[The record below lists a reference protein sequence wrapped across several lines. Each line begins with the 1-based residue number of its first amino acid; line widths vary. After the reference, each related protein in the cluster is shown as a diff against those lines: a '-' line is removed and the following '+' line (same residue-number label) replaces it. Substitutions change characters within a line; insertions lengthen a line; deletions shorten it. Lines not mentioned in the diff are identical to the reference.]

1 MSSVSDGS
9 ASASVSP
16 FRPFRH
22 GIFRWVWITSTISN
36 FGGLIEGVGAAWMM
50 VTLAAPASMVALVQ
64 ASRTLPVMLLSL
76 GAGAIADQYDRRRVL
91 IGAQCFLF
99 CVSAG
104 LMLSTWFNVITPWL
118 LLTFTF
124 LIGCGNAFNRPAW
137 QSSVGEMVP
146 REDLAGAVALNSMGF
161 NVARSVGPAVGGI
174 IVAAAGAAAAFA
186 FNVLSYLGLLGVLMR
201 WRPELPQQTLPR
213 ERLHHAMGAGVRYV
227 AMSPHILV
235 VLLRSSLFGL
245 GSIAVQALLPL
256 VARDLVGGGSL
267 TYGVLLG
274 AFGVGAVGGALTGS
288 VARRRFSTEAIVRL
302 SSIAFAAGTAAVGLS
317 GFLPFTLIAL
327 AVAGGAWVIA
337 LSSFNVVVQMA
348 SPRWVAGRALALY
361 QMATFGGMSLGSWL
375 WGVVAEDHGIGRA
388 LVLAAIVQA
397 AAVIVALPF
406 RLAEV
411 DDLDLAPLRDFTAP
425 ETEVPVDARS
435 GPVVITIEYV
445 IGEADEIAFL
455 TVMAERRR
463 IRRRDGARH
472 WTLLRDLA
480 EPTRWLER
488 YHTPTWLDYVRHN
501 QRRTR
506 ADAAVSEQL
515 RALHRGEGPPAVTRL
530 LERDIGASLGDRL
543 GGLLPGLRQFH
554 W

>member
-1 MSSVSDGS
+1 MPT
-9 ASASVSP
+9 ATETTPRVSP

-22 GIFRWVWITSTISN
+22 RTFRWVWITSTISN

-50 VTLAAPASMVALVQ
+50 VLLAAPASMVALVQ

-76 GAGAIADQYDRRRVL
+76 AAGAIADQYDRRRVL
-91 IGAQCFLF
+91 IGAQVFLF
-99 CVSAG
+99 LVSAG
-104 LMLSTWFNVITPWL
+104 LMLTTFFDAITPWL

-161 NVARSVGPAVGGI
+161 NVARSVGPAFGGV

-186 FNVLSYLGLLGVLMR
+186 FNVVSYLGLFGVLLR
-201 WRPELPQQTLPR
+201 WKPDLPQQTLPR
-213 ERLHHAMGAGVRYV
+213 ERLIHAMSSGVRYV

-235 VLLRSSLFGL
+235 VLIRSALFGL
-245 GSIAVQALLPL
+245 GSIGMQALLPL
-256 VARDLVGGGSL
+256 VARDMLGGGSL

-274 AFGVGAVGGALTGS
+274 AFGVGAVGGALGGS
-288 VARRRFSTEAIVRL
+288 VARRRFSTETIVRL
-302 SSIAFAAGTAAVGLS
+302 SSIAFAAATAIVGLS
-317 GFLPFTLIAL
+317 PYLPLTLLAL
-327 AVAGGAWVIA
+327 AAAGGTWVIA

-375 WGVVAEDHGIGRA
+375 WGVLAEDHGIARA
-388 LVLAAIVQA
+388 LILAAILQA

-406 RLAEV
+406 RLADLET
-411 DDLDLAPLRDFTAP
+411 LDLSPLRAFTAP
-425 ETEVPVDARS
+425 DTEVPVDARS
-435 GPVVITIEYV
+435 GPVVITIDY
-445 IGEADEIAFL
+445 IIDPADEVAFL

-472 WTLLRDLA
+472 WHLLRDLA
-480 EPTRWLER
+480 DPTRWIER
-488 YHTPTWLDYVRHN
+488 YHVPTWLDYVRHN

-506 ADAAVSEQL
+506 ADAAVSDQL
-515 RALHRGEGPPAVTRL
+515 HALHRGEGPPIITRM
-530 LERDIGASLGDRL
+530 LERDIGATLGDRL
-543 GGLLPGLRQFH
+543 HGILPGLRQVH

>member
-1 MSSVSDGS
+1 MPTDT
-9 ASASVSP
+9 ASPRVSP

-22 GIFRWVWITSTISN
+22 RIFRWVWITSTISN

-50 VTLAAPASMVALVQ
+50 VMLAAPASMVALVQ

-76 GAGAIADQYDRRRVL
+76 AAGAIADQYDRRRVL
-91 IGAQCFLF
+91 IGAQIFLF
-99 CVSAG
+99 LVSAG
-104 LMLSTWFNVITPWL
+104 LMLSTFLDVITPWL

-161 NVARSVGPAVGGI
+161 NVARSVGPAFGGV

-186 FNVLSYLGLLGVLMR
+186 FNVVSYLGLFGVLLR
-201 WRPELPQQTLPR
+201 WKPDLPKQTLPR
-213 ERLHHAMGAGVRYV
+213 ERLIHAMGSDLRYV

-235 VLLRSSLFGL
+235 VLVRSALFGL
-245 GSIAVQALLPL
+245 GSIVVQALLPL

-274 AFGVGAVGGALTGS
+274 AFGVGAVGGALGGS
-288 VARRRFSTEAIVRL
+288 VARRRFSTETIVRL
-302 SSIAFAAGTAAVGLS
+302 SSIAFAAATAIVGLS
-317 GFLPFTLIAL
+317 AFLPLTLLAL
-327 AVAGGAWVIA
+327 AFAGGTWVIA

-375 WGVVAEDHGIGRA
+375 WGVLAEDHGIARA
-388 LVLAAIVQA
+388 LLLAAIVQA

-406 RLAEV
+406 RLADLET
-411 DDLDLAPLRDFTAP
+411 LDLSPLREFTAP
-425 ETEVPVDARS
+425 DTEVPVDART
-435 GPVVITIEYV
+435 GPVVVTIDYV
-445 IGEADEIAFL
+445 IDPADEIAFL

-472 WTLLRDLA
+472 WHLLRDLA
-480 EPTRWLER
+480 DPTRWIER
-488 YHTPTWLDYVRHN
+488 YHVPTWLDYVRHN

-515 RALHRGEGPPAVTRL
+515 RALHRGEAPPRVTRM
-530 LERDIGASLGDRL
+530 LERDISSSIGDRL
-543 GGLLPGLRQFH
+543 GGLLPGLRQVH

>member
-1 MSSVSDGS
+1 MPIDT
-9 ASASVSP
+9 APRISP

-22 GIFRWVWITSTISN
+22 PIFRWVWITSTISN

-50 VTLAAPASMVALVQ
+50 VMLAAPASMVALVQ
-64 ASRTLPVMLLSL
+64 ASRSLPVMLLSL
-76 GAGAIADQYDRRRVL
+76 AAGAIADQHDRRRVL
-91 IGAQCFLF
+91 IGAQIFLF
-99 CVSAG
+99 LVSAG
-104 LMLSTWFNVITPWL
+104 LMLTTFFGAITPWL

-161 NVARSVGPAVGGI
+161 NVARSVGPAVGGV

-186 FNVLSYLGLLGVLMR
+186 FNVVSYLGLFGVLVR
-201 WRPELPQQTLPR
+201 WKPDLPQQTLPR
-213 ERLHHAMGAGVRYV
+213 ERLIHAMSSGVRYV

-235 VLLRSSLFGL
+235 VLVRSTLFGL

-256 VARDLVGGGSL
+256 VAHDSLGGGSL

-274 AFGVGAVGGALTGS
+274 AFGIGAVGGAVGGS

-302 SSIAFAAGTAAVGLS
+302 SSIAFAVATAAVGLS
-317 GFLPFTLIAL
+317 NFLPLTLLAL
-327 AVAGGAWVIA
+327 ALAGGTWVIA

-348 SPRWVAGRALALY
+348 SPRWVVGRSLALY

-375 WGVVAEDHGIGRA
+375 WGVLAEEHGIARA
-388 LVLAAIVQA
+388 LILAAIVQA

-406 RLAEV
+406 RLADLET
-411 DDLDLAPLRDFTAP
+411 LDLSPLRDFTAP
-425 ETEVPVDARS
+425 ETQVPVDARS
-435 GPVVITIEYV
+435 GPVVITIDYV
-445 IGEADEIAFL
+445 IDPADEVAFL

-472 WTLLRDLA
+472 WHLLRDLA
-480 EPTRWLER
+480 DPTRWIER
-488 YHTPTWLDYVRHN
+488 YHVPTWLDYVRHN

-506 ADAAVSEQL
+506 ADATVSEQL
-515 RALHRGEGPPAVTRL
+515 RALHRGEAPPIITRM
-530 LERDIGASLGDRL
+530 LERDIGATLGDRL
-543 GGLLPGLRQFH
+543 HGILPGLRQMH

>member
-1 MSSVSDGS
+1 MPTATETSPR
-9 ASASVSP
+9 VSP

-76 GAGAIADQYDRRRVL
+76 AAGAIADQYDRRRVL
-91 IGAQCFLF
+91 FGAQWFLF
-99 CVSAG
+99 LVSAG
-104 LMLSTWFNVITPWL
+104 LMLSTWFGIITPWL

-161 NVARSVGPAVGGI
+161 NLARSVGPAVGGI

-186 FNVLSYLGLLGVLMR
+186 FNVLSYLGLIGVLAR
-201 WRPELPQQTLPR
+201 WRPALPQQTLPR

-235 VLLRSSLFGL
+235 VLVRSALFGL
-245 GSIAVQALLPL
+245 GSIVVQALLPL
-256 VARDLVGGGSL
+256 VARDLVAGGSL

-274 AFGVGAVGGALTGS
+274 AFGVGAVGGALIGSTG
-288 VARRRFSTEAIVRL
+288 RRRFSTETMVRL
-302 SSIAFAAGTAAVGLS
+302 ASIAFAAATAVVGLS
-317 GFLPFTLIAL
+317 TFLPLTLLAL
-327 AVAGGAWVIA
+327 AVTGGSWIVA

-348 SPRWVAGRALALY
+348 SPRWVVGRSLALY
-361 QMATFGGMSLGSWL
+361 QMATFGGMALGSWL
-375 WGVVAEDHGIGRA
+375 WGVVAEHHGVGRA
-388 LVLAAIVQA
+388 LVVAAVVQA
-397 AAVIVALPF
+397 AALIVALPF

-411 DDLDLAPLRDFTAP
+411 EDLDLTPLREFNAPDTAM
-425 ETEVPVDARS
+425 PVDARS
-435 GPVVITIEYV
+435 GPVVVTIEYR
-445 IGEADEIAFL
+445 IDPADEVAFL

-472 WTLLRDLA
+472 WHLLRDLA
-480 EPTRWLER
+480 EPSRWIER

-506 ADAAVSEQL
+506 ADATVSEQL
-515 RALHRGEGPPAVTRL
+515 RALHRGDGPPAVTRM

-543 GGLLPGLRQFH
+543 GGILPGLRQFH

>member
-1 MSSVSDGS
+1 MKQTD
-9 ASASVSP
+9 APPARVSP

-76 GAGAIADQYDRRRVL
+76 AAGAIADQYDRRRVL
-91 IGAQCFLF
+91 IGAQWFLF
-99 CVSAG
+99 LVSAG
-104 LMLSTWFNVITPWL
+104 LMLSTWFGVITPWL

-161 NVARSVGPAVGGI
+161 NLARSVGPAVGGL

-186 FNVLSYLGLLGVLMR
+186 FNVLSYLGLIAVLSR
-201 WRPELPQQTLPR
+201 WRPPVVERTLPR
-213 ERLHHAMGAGVRYV
+213 ERLHHAMGAGIRYV

-235 VLLRSSLFGL
+235 VLVRSALFGL

-256 VARDLVGGGSL
+256 VARDLVGGASL

-274 AFGVGAVGGALTGS
+274 AFGIGAVGGALIGS
-288 VARRRFSTEAIVRL
+288 VARRRYSTETIVRL
-302 SSIAFAAGTAAVGLS
+302 ASIAFAAETAIAGFS
-317 GFLPFTLIAL
+317 AFLPLTLLAL
-327 AVAGGAWVIA
+327 ALTGGSWIIA

-348 SPRWVAGRALALY
+348 SPRWVAGRSLALY
-361 QMATFGGMSLGSWL
+361 QMATFGGMALGSWL
-375 WGVVAEDHGIGRA
+375 WGLVAEDHGVGRA
-388 LVLAAIVQA
+388 LVIAAVVQA
-397 AAVIVALPF
+397 AALIVALPF
-406 RLAEV
+406 RLAEME
-411 DDLDLAPLRDFTAP
+411 DLDLTPLRDFTAP
-425 ETEVPVDARS
+425 ETAVPVDARS
-435 GPVVITIEYV
+435 GPVVVTINYE
-445 IGEADEIAFL
+445 IDETDVDAFL

-472 WTLLRDLA
+472 WHLLRDLA
-480 EPTRWLER
+480 DPRHWIER

-506 ADAAVSEQL
+506 ADAVISEQL
-515 RALHRGEGPPAVTRL
+515 RELHRGASPPRVMRMI
-530 LERDIGASLGDRL
+530 ERDISASLGERR
-543 GGLLPGLRQFH
+543 GLQLIAGLRPFH

>member
-1 MSSVSDGS
+1 MSTIAEPAPSRI
-9 ASASVSP
+9 SP

-22 GIFRWVWITSTISN
+22 RIFRWVWLTSTISN

-50 VTLAAPASMVALVQ
+50 VMLAAPASMVALVQ

-76 GAGAIADQYDRRRVL
+76 AAGAIADQYDRRKVL

-99 CVSAG
+99 LVSAG
-104 LMLSTWFNVITPWL
+104 LMLSTFFGAITPWL

-137 QSSVGEMVP
+137 QSPVGVMVP

-161 NVARSVGPAVGGI
+161 NLARSVGPAVGGI

-186 FNVLSYLGLLGVLMR
+186 FNVLSYLGLFGVLLK
-201 WRPELPQQTLPR
+201 WRPDLPKQTLPR
-213 ERLHHAMGAGVRYV
+213 ERLHHAMGAGLRYV

-235 VLLRSSLFGL
+235 VLVRSSLFGL
-245 GSIAVQALLPL
+245 GSIVVQALLPL

-274 AFGVGAVGGALTGS
+274 AFGIGAVGGALIGS
-288 VARRRFSTEAIVRL
+288 VARRRYSTETIVRL
-302 SSIAFAAGTAAVGLS
+302 ASVVFAAATAVVGLS
-317 GFLPFTLIAL
+317 PFLPLTLLAL
-327 AVAGGAWVIA
+327 ALTGASWIVA

-375 WGVVAEDHGIGRA
+375 WGVVAEDHGVGRA
-388 LVLAAIVQA
+388 LILAAIVQA
-397 AAVIVALPF
+397 AAIIVALPF
-406 RLAEV
+406 RLADLEE
-411 DDLDLAPLRDFTAP
+411 LDLSPLREFSEPDTA
-425 ETEVPVDARS
+425 VPVDARS
-435 GPVVITIEYV
+435 GPVVITIEYR
-445 IGEADEIAFL
+445 IDEADEVAFL
-455 TVMAERRR
+455 TVMGERRR

-472 WTLLRDLA
+472 WHLLRDLA
-480 EPTRWLER
+480 DPSRWLER
-488 YHTPTWLDYVRHN
+488 YHVPTWLDYVRHN

-506 ADAAVSEQL
+506 ADASVSEQL
-515 RALHRGEGPPAVTRL
+515 RALHRGETAPIVTRF
-530 LERDIGASLGDRL
+530 LERDIGASLGERL
-543 GGLLPGLRQFH
+543 GGILPGFRQVH

>member
-1 MSSVSDGS
+1 MVETSSPTPR
-9 ASASVSP
+9 VSP

-22 GIFRWVWITSTISN
+22 RTFRWVWITSTISN

-50 VTLAAPASMVALVQ
+50 VMLAAPASMVALVQ

-76 GAGAIADQYDRRRVL
+76 AAGAIADQYDRRRVL
-91 IGAQCFLF
+91 IGAQVFLF
-99 CVSAG
+99 LVSAG
-104 LMLSTWFNVITPWL
+104 LMLTTFFDAITPWL

-161 NVARSVGPAVGGI
+161 NVARSVGPAFGGV

-186 FNVLSYLGLLGVLMR
+186 FNVVSYLGLFGVLLR
-201 WRPELPQQTLPR
+201 WKPDLPKQTLPR
-213 ERLHHAMGAGVRYV
+213 ERLIHAMGSGVRYV

-235 VLLRSSLFGL
+235 VLVRSALFGL

-256 VARDLVGGGSL
+256 VARDALGGGSL
-267 TYGVLLG
+267 TYGILLG
-274 AFGVGAVGGALTGS
+274 AFGVGAVGGALGGS
-288 VARRRFSTEAIVRL
+288 VARRRFSTETIVRL
-302 SSIAFAAGTAAVGLS
+302 SSIAFAAATAIVGLS
-317 GFLPFTLIAL
+317 PYLPLTLLAL
-327 AVAGGAWVIA
+327 ALAGGTWVIA

-348 SPRWVAGRALALY
+348 SPRWVVGRALALY

-375 WGVVAEDHGIGRA
+375 WGVLAEDHGIARA
-388 LVLAAIVQA
+388 LILAAIVQA

-406 RLAEV
+406 RLADLEA
-411 DDLDLAPLRDFTAP
+411 LDLSPLRDFTAP
-425 ETEVPVDARS
+425 DTQVPVNARS
-435 GPVVITIEYV
+435 GPVVITIDY
-445 IGEADEIAFL
+445 IIDPADEVAFL

-472 WTLLRDLA
+472 WHLLRDLA
-480 EPTRWLER
+480 DPTRWIER
-488 YHTPTWLDYVRHN
+488 YHVPTWLDYVRHN

-506 ADAAVSEQL
+506 ADATVSEQL
-515 RALHRGEGPPAVTRL
+515 RALHRGEGPPHVTRM
-530 LERDIGASLGDRL
+530 LERDISASIGDRL
-543 GGLLPGLRQFH
+543 GGLLPGLRQVH

>member
-1 MSSVSDGS
+1 MVETSSPSPR
-9 ASASVSP
+9 VSP

-22 GIFRWVWITSTISN
+22 RTFRWVWITSTISN

-76 GAGAIADQYDRRRVL
+76 AAGAIADQYDRRRVL
-91 IGAQCFLF
+91 IGAQWFLF
-99 CVSAG
+99 LVSAG
-104 LMLSTWFNVITPWL
+104 LMLSTFFDVITPWL

-186 FNVLSYLGLLGVLMR
+186 FNVLSYLGLFAVLWR
-201 WRPELPQQTLPR
+201 WRPDLPKQTLPR
-213 ERLHHAMGAGVRYV
+213 ERLHHAMGAGLRYV

-235 VLLRSSLFGL
+235 VLVRSALFGL
-245 GSIAVQALLPL
+245 GSIGVQALLPL
-256 VARDLVGGGSL
+256 VAHDSLGGGSL

-274 AFGVGAVGGALTGS
+274 AFGIGAVGGALTGS
-288 VARRRFSTEAIVRL
+288 VARRRFSTETIVRL
-302 SSIAFAAGTAAVGLS
+302 SSIAFAAATAAVGLS
-317 GFLPFTLIAL
+317 AFLPLTLLAL
-327 AVAGGAWVIA
+327 AVAGGAWVVA

-348 SPRWVAGRALALY
+348 SPRWVAGRSLALY

-375 WGVVAEDHGIGRA
+375 WGVVAESHGIGRA
-388 LVLAAIVQA
+388 LLIAAVVQG

-411 DDLDLAPLRDFTAP
+411 EDLDLAPLREFAEP
-425 ETEVPVDARS
+425 ETAVPVDARS
-435 GPVVITIEYV
+435 GPVVVTLEYTIDP
-445 IGEADEIAFL
+445 ADEVAFL

-472 WTLLRDLA
+472 WHLLRDLA
-480 EPTRWLER
+480 DPTRWIER
-488 YHTPTWLDYVRHN
+488 YHVPTWLDYVRHN

-506 ADAAVSEQL
+506 ADATVSEQL
-515 RALHRGEGPPAVTRL
+515 RALHRGDGPPVVTRM
-530 LERDIGASLGDRL
+530 LERDIGATLGDRL
-543 GGLLPGLRQFH
+543 HGILPGLRQVH

>member
-1 MSSVSDGS
+1 M
-9 ASASVSP
+9 ALTAPAPRVSP

-22 GIFRWVWITSTISN
+22 RIFRWVWITSTISN

-99 CVSAG
+99 LVSAG
-104 LMLSTWFNVITPWL
+104 LMLTTFFGLVTPWL

-137 QSSVGEMVP
+137 QSSVPEMVP
-146 REDLAGAVALNSMGF
+146 REDLSGAVALNSMGF
-161 NVARSVGPAVGGI
+161 NLARSVGPAVGGI

-186 FNVLSYLGLLGVLMR
+186 FNVLSYLGLFGVLLR
-201 WRPELPQQTLPR
+201 WRPDLPRQTLPR
-213 ERLHHAMGAGVRYV
+213 ERLHHAMGAGIRYV

-235 VLLRSSLFGL
+235 VLVRSALFGV
-245 GSIAVQALLPL
+245 GSIVVQALLPL

-274 AFGVGAVGGALTGS
+274 AFGGGAVGGALIGS
-288 VARRRFSTEAIVRL
+288 MARRSGSTEAVVRL
-302 SSIAFAAGTAAVGLS
+302 ASAGFAIATAVIGLT
-317 GFLPFTLIAL
+317 GFLPFTLLAL
-327 AVAGGAWVIA
+327 ALAGGCWIIV

-348 SPRWVAGRALALY
+348 SPRWVAGRAIALY

-375 WGVVAEDHGIGRA
+375 WGVVAEDHGVGRA

-397 AAVIVALPF
+397 AALIAALAF
-406 RLAEV
+406 RLPEV
-411 DDLDLAPLRDFTAP
+411 EELDRSPLREFTAP
-425 ETEVPVDARS
+425 DTEVPVDART
-435 GPVVITIEYV
+435 GPVVVTIEYA
-445 IGEADEIAFL
+445 IDPADEVAFL

-472 WTLLRDLA
+472 WHLLRDLA

-488 YHTPTWLDYVRHN
+488 YHVPTWLDYVRHN

-515 RALHRGEGPPAVTRL
+515 RALHRGDGPPTVTRL

-543 GGLLPGLRQFH
+543 GGLLPGLRQVH